1 MLMLVSINNKNQM
14 LNSQFN
20 YVLSFNPQLKG
31 SSEEQPD
38 AEINNE
44 SLQKIKFHTF
54 QKSVETMKYIKDA
67 GLEKEI
73 DAAIV
78 TEKNFKIR
86 KIVGYGATS
95 VVYKATM

>member
-1 MLMLVSINNKNQM
+1 
-14 LNSQFN
+14 
-20 YVLSFNPQLKG
+20 
-31 SSEEQPD
+31 
-38 AEINNE
+38 
-44 SLQKIKFHTF
+44 
-54 QKSVETMKYIKDA
+54 MKYIKDA